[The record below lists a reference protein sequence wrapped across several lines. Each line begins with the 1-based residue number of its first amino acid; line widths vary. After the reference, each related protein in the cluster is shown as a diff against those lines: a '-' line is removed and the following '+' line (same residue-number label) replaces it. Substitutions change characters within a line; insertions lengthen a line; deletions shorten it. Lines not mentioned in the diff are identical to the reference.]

1 MPNDSKDPIK
11 EHKPDPAMITW
22 SDEDER
28 RTMLSR
34 SDVLD
39 SYEGIQ
45 RSTASHRSFLDI
57 ETNRSVRTGYS
68 YQDYQRFRGDEAIP
82 SGQKDI
88 INMCMEAYDKVGI
101 IRNVIDLM
109 GDFACQGIKLVHPN
123 KRIER
128 FYRRWFE
135 KINGKERS
143 ERFLNTLYRCGNVV
157 VKRQTAKI
165 TKKLEDHLR
174 TASAADI
181 EPELL
186 KVAKKEVP
194 WKYDLLNPMA
204 VELVGNELGLFV
216 GEPRFELRLSGLI
229 RGLISSSQYKNSD
242 LLSMLPSDLAEAIKS
257 GQKSVPLDPEK
268 IEVFY
273 YKKDDWLMWA
283 NPLIYAILDDVVM
296 LEKMKLADMSA
307 LDGAISNIRLWTLG
321 DLDHKIMPTKAAVNK
336 LRNILSS
343 NVGGGTMDLV
353 WGPEL
358 DFKEAATE
366 VYRFLGSE
374 KYQPVLTSI
383 YAGLGIPPTLTGAS
397 DSSGGGFTNNYVSL
411 KTLVE
416 RLEYGR
422 STLVRFWNGEIERVQ
437 KAMGFRFP
445 ANIQFDRMVLSDE
458 STEKNLLIQLVDRDL
473 ISMETVQERFGEIPE
488 IEKIRINREARKRDK
503 ASMPPKASPYHNPQH
518 REDLEKI
525 ALGKDSLKPHQIG
538 LIPTDEEIGSNP
550 LTVPDDRPKYDPEKD
565 VEDSPSGPPSEDNSP
580 VGRPEDGRPK
590 LSKDTQ
596 KRKQKEVK
604 PRVSADYDFVNL
616 FLWAVDSQKRISDI
630 LQPALLFHYD
640 KKNIRSLT
648 KSEFDEME
656 YIKFCILCNL
666 KPYEDITPALA
677 AELLEDNASVNPE
690 IIGLQRMFIKQF
702 VETNDRVPSI
712 EEIRH
717 IQSSAY
723 ATVFV
728 AE

>member
-1 MPNDSKDPIK
+1 MPNDSKGPIK
-11 EHKPDPAMITW
+11 EHKPDPAVITW

-186 KVAKKEVP
+186 KVTKKEVP

-257 GQKSVPLDPEK
+257 GQKAVPLDPEK

-358 DFKEAATE
+358 DF
-366 VYRFLGSE
+366 
-374 KYQPVLTSI
+374 
-383 YAGLGIPPTLTGAS
+383 
-397 DSSGGGFTNNYVSL
+397 
-411 KTLVE
+411 
-416 RLEYGR
+416 
-422 STLVRFWNGEIERVQ
+422 
-437 KAMGFRFP
+437 
-445 ANIQFDRMVLSDE
+445 
-458 STEKNLLIQLVDRDL
+458 
-473 ISMETVQERFGEIPE
+473 
-488 IEKIRINREARKRDK
+488 
-503 ASMPPKASPYHNPQH
+503 
-518 REDLEKI
+518 
-525 ALGKDSLKPHQIG
+525 
-538 LIPTDEEIGSNP
+538 
-550 LTVPDDRPKYDPEKD
+550 
-565 VEDSPSGPPSEDNSP
+565 
-580 VGRPEDGRPK
+580 
-590 LSKDTQ
+590 
-596 KRKQKEVK
+596 
-604 PRVSADYDFVNL
+604 
-616 FLWAVDSQKRISDI
+616 
-630 LQPALLFHYD
+630 
-640 KKNIRSLT
+640 
-648 KSEFDEME
+648 
-656 YIKFCILCNL
+656 
-666 KPYEDITPALA
+666 
-677 AELLEDNASVNPE
+677 
-690 IIGLQRMFIKQF
+690 
-702 VETNDRVPSI
+702 
-712 EEIRH
+712 
-717 IQSSAY
+717 
-723 ATVFV
+723 
-728 AE
+728 